1 MLRKIATIKEF
12 SLTPWLFMAF
22 FLLLIS
28 FIHEAWSQTEG
39 DITYA
44 DLAPIFE
51 QRCVMCHAGDS
62 APVGLRLNSFDAIL
76 KGSERG
82 AVVKAG
88 EPSASELILRINGI
102 SQPRM
107 PMTGPPYLSKT
118 QIMMFERWVTAGM
131 PRGDSDR
138 SDPVK
143 SEPPQPESNEF
154 ITYLDVAPIFAR
166 RCVKCHTDNGL
177 MGAAPEGYR
186 LTSYAATLSA
196 SERVRVVPGNALASA
211 LVRRIQ
217 GYARPRMPFDGP
229 PYLSNAEIRLIEEWI
244 DQGARD
250 VDGNP
255 ASVPTGATIRLHGTL
270 DAYWQ
275 LDGLNLNVS
284 SGTRIDKSPAPG
296 DYVEVRGRLGDDG
309 KIEVKRLR
317 RR

>member
-1 MLRKIATIKEF
+1 M
-12 SLTPWLFMAF
+12 PWLFLVF
-22 FLLLIS
+22 FALLIL
-28 FIHEAWSQTEG
+28 FTHEALSQTEG

-88 EPSASELILRINGI
+88 EPSASELIRRINGI

-107 PMTGPPYLSKT
+107 PMTGPPYLSNT
-118 QIMMFERWVTAGM
+118 QIMMFERWVNAGM

-138 SDPVK
+138 ADPVK
-143 SEPPQPESNEF
+143 SEPPQTESNEF

-196 SERVRVVPGNALASA
+196 SERVRVVPGNSLASA
-211 LVRRIQ
+211 LVRRIR
-217 GYARPRMPFDGP
+217 GYARPRMPYDGP
-229 PYLSNAEIRLIEEWI
+229 PYLTNAEIQLIEEWI
-244 DQGARD
+244 AQGARN
-250 VDGNP
+250 VDGSP
-255 ASVPTGATIRLHGTL
+255 ATFPAGAKIRLHGTL

-275 LDGLNLNVS
+275 LNGLNLNVNS
-284 SGTRIDKSPAPG
+284 ATRIDKSPAPG
-296 DYVEVRGRLGDDG
+296 DYVEVRGRLDNDG
-309 KIEVKRLR
+309 KIKIKRLR